1 MDQLQGR
8 KQQITAATKKK
19 LRARLPCFRQIQS
32 RRQLRLLI
40 SAKRATLSERD
51 LRKVKNRQK
60 MSGGVRDESGR
71 DMFCSILSFIETCK
85 RRSLPVFQSIGAAL
99 NDGPLMGW

>member
-8 KQQITAATKKK
+8 NQQITAATKKK
-19 LRARLPCFRQIQS
+19 LRARLPFSRQIQS

-71 DMFCSILSFIETCK
+71 DMFCSILRFIETCK
-85 RRSLPVFQSIGAAL
+85 RCSLPVFQSICAAL